1 MSEMTVNLPRTVAVA
16 ALMLI
21 AFPVQAN
28 DTGLSVLH
36 ALRREGGRTC
46 FFDHYHYGDS
56 SGKKTERAAKAGAVE
71 SWAGFVAL
79 EYGSDWANFSRAH
92 SKSTKCEHSPAGWEC
107 LIEARPCL

>member
-1 MSEMTVNLPRTVAVA
+1 MSRSLLCIA
-16 ALMLI
+16 AAAGFVLAACP
-21 AFPVQAN
+21 AFAN

-46 FFDHYHYGDS
+46 FLDHFHYGDS
-56 SGKKTERAAKAGAVE
+56 AGTKTQRAAKVKAVE

-79 EYGSDWANFSRAH
+79 EYGSDWANFSHAH
-92 SKSTKCEHSPAGWEC
+92 SKSIKCEHSPAGWEC

>member
-1 MSEMTVNLPRTVAVA
+1 MTVNLPRTVAVA

-71 SWAGFVAL
+71 FVGRL
-79 EYGSDWANFSRAH
+79 RRARVRQRLGQFL
-92 SKSTKCEHSPAGWEC
+92 TCA
-107 LIEARPCL
+107 